1 MGCAVTSSH
10 RALFVSVID
19 SEIPR
24 PRNLMSKPD
33 GKSLS
38 FGNPISIQTVAI
50 VRAAKALR
58 RVYSVDDG
66 RPTWPVCH
74 VADNTTLYL
83 AILRSILGSDNPGW
97 GKQGYYLPASGSVAW
112 EDIYSAMGKGLK
124 KRGVVDDDS
133 FLRADDAVLEKM
145 ARALDVPKKEFV
157 PIMLGGK

>member
-1 MGCAVTSSH
+1 MAYGATSSH
-10 RALFVSVID
+10 RALFVGVPDLATLRSC
-19 SEIPR
+19 
-24 PRNLMSKPD
+24 NLITNLD

-83 AILRSILGSDNPGW
+83 AILRSILGGDNPGW
-97 GKQGYYLPASGSVAW
+97 GKQGYYLAASGSVAW

-124 KRGVVDDDS
+124 KRGVVDDDG